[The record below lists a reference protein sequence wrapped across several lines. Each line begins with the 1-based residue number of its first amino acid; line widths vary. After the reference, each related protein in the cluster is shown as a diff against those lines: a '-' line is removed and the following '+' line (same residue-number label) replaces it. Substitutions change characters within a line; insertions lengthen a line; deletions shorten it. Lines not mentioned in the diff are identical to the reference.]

1 MHHGKTVHFR
11 EHDIEDYDIVV
22 LLQGGVEAVLPVVR
36 VVREIFFGVKQFEE
50 CRCEAALILHQ

>member
-1 MHHGKTVHFR
+1 MHHGKSVHFR
-11 EHDIEDYDIVV
+11 EHDIEDNDIVV

-50 CRCEAALILHQ
+50 CRREAVFILHQ